1 MSFLNKGAQSVGA
14 AGLASG
20 TTAALA
26 GGSGALAGATSY
38 LSSMSTA
45 ASGSLMTMASP
56 VLMMVFLFFLIFL
69 LNEN

>member
-1 MSFLNKGAQSVGA
+1 MGA

-45 ASGSLMTMASP
+45 ASGSFMTMASP

-69 LNEN
+69 FNEN